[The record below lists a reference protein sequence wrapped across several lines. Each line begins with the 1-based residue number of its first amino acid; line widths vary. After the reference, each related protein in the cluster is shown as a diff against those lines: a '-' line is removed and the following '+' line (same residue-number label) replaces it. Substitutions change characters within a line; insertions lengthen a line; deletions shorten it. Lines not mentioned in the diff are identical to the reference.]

1 MFNNKEKDE
10 LTKCFL
16 RSKINIL
23 FLTMLFIMP
32 ISNKFGFWYNHF
44 SFNLYTGNLKKLSL
58 CIKNFK
64 TYPELEQYI

>member
-1 MFNNKEKDE
+1 
-10 LTKCFL
+10 
-16 RSKINIL
+16 
-23 FLTMLFIMP
+23 MP